1 MRRTTMALLAVL
13 LLGGTI
19 MLRTTTATGKSQSG
33 MVGAMYEPP
42 FTMTR
47 VVSSH
52 TNGSGRPPA
61 TIFLFVMLCGSR
73 KRGLLRWGG
82 NDKGLYCQI
91 VGKFRKAKDGV
102 PQLVKLKG
110 VTVID
115 AKSVKSGR

>member
-1 MRRTTMALLAVL
+1 
-13 LLGGTI
+13 

-52 TNGSGRPPA
+52 TNGSARNDIPVRDA
-61 TIFLFVMLCGSR
+61 MRIEEACG
-73 KRGLLRWGG
+73 LAMGG

-110 VTVID
+110 VKVID